1 MQVLVLKSIFWQH
14 LRTETHRF
22 LRAAFLLLIWLLV
35 LLLPYKFAM
44 ATETPRYAV
53 IASQDDIE
61 IRRYEP
67 RIIAEVLVD
76 GELDTASGRGFRILA
91 DYIFGNNR
99 INTDQPISISADT
112 STKIAMT
119 APVSIE
125 PRDDQP
131 TMTDARQWRVEFTMP
146 AQYTLE
152 TLPRPTNP
160 AIQIRLIPGRLV
172 AALRYS
178 GMNTQNRIDVET
190 TRLQDWIRQN
200 PYSPVGAPELA
211 RYNPPW
217 TLPMFRRNEILI
229 PVKEVS

>member
-1 MQVLVLKSIFWQH
+1 
-14 LRTETHRF
+14 
-22 LRAAFLLLIWLLV
+22 
-35 LLLPYKFAM
+35 M
-44 ATETPRYAV
+44 ATETPGYSV
-53 IASQDDIE
+53 ITSQGDVE

-67 RIIAEVLVD
+67 RIIAEVIVD
-76 GELDTASGRGFRILA
+76 GDIDAASGKGFRVLA
-91 DYIFGNNR
+91 DYIFGNNK
-99 INTDQPISISADT
+99 ISTDQSISISPDS

-125 PRDDQP
+125 PIDNQP
-131 TMTDARQWRVEFTMP
+131 SMTEARRWRVEFTMP

-178 GMNTQNRIDVET
+178 GMNTQNRIDGET